1 MSARLDSLLDA
12 GRLAD
17 IARNDLAIGGIS
29 SLDSP
34 ATLRAISAAARDADE
49 IEEERQALQARQELL
64 MEQLQAEIDRGDA
77 WVTCFFAG
85 KRSVRCKDGSY
96 VEIRENL
103 GHILADSLDM
113 VDELSF
119 HDVAQYLLDRAAE
132 GEEEAQSLL
141 ERMARTWV
149 EGQS

>member
-1 MSARLDSLLDA
+1 MSFLLDPAACLDSQRARD
-12 GRLAD
+12 LAL
-17 IARNDLAIGGIS
+17 NDLAIGGIS
-29 SLDSP
+29 SRDSP
-34 ATLRAISAAARDADE
+34 ATLRAISAAAREAVE
-49 IEEERQALQARQELL
+49 IDEERAARREFL
-64 MEQLQAEIDRGDA
+64 MEQMHGAIDMGQAHA
-77 WVTCFFAG
+77 TCFFAG

-119 HDVAQYLLDRAAE
+119 HDVAQYLLDRAKE

-149 EGQS
+149 EGQ